1 MIEAAN
7 ANPPA
12 PRPDDL
18 YPTRDGGE
26 TRQLERRDPV
36 VHGRPSAGPLDEAQ
50 VARYERDGFLVL
62 PGLLDGGEVAALR
75 ASLDE
80 LRRDARGGIDEG
92 VVRERGQSGEV
103 RSVFAVHRRDDA
115 LGAIARHP
123 MLAGAAR
130 QILGDEIYVH
140 QSRVNFKPAL
150 VGGAFSWHSDFET
163 WHAEDGMPRM
173 RALSVSVLLD
183 DNHPWNGP
191 LMLIPG
197 SHRTFVSC
205 PTPTPPDHHR
215 ASLVDQEVGTPSAE
229 ALRALYDEAERIELA
244 LGPEGTVVLFD
255 CNTMH
260 ASASNLSPLPRSNVF
275 LVYNALTNRLVAP
288 FSAPAP
294 RPEFLATREPITIP
308 R

>member
-1 MIEAAN
+1 MTEAAI
-7 ANPPA
+7 AKPIPT
-12 PRPDDL
+12 RPDDL

-26 TRQLERRDPV
+26 TRCIERRDPV
-36 VHGRPSAGPLDEAQ
+36 VRDAPAPGPLDEALLT
-50 VARYERDGFLVL
+50 RYQRDGFLVL
-62 PGLLDGGEVAALR
+62 PGLLSAREVGALR
-75 ASLDE
+75 ASLDDV
-80 LRRDARGGIDEG
+80 RRNARGGIDEG
-92 VVRERGQSGEV
+92 IVRERGHGEV
-103 RSVFAVHRRDDA
+103 RSVFAVHRREDA

-123 MLAGAAR
+123 TLAGAAR

-183 DNHPWNGP
+183 DNHAWNGP

-215 ASLVDQEVGTPSAE
+215 ASLVDREVGTPSAG
-229 ALRALYDEAERIELA
+229 ALRALYDEAARIDLA

-260 ASASNLSPLPRSNVF
+260 ASGSNLSPLPRSNVF
-275 LVYNALTNRLVAP
+275 FVYNAMANRLVAP
-288 FSAPAP
+288 FAAPAP
-294 RPEFLATREPITIP
+294 RPEFLATREPVAIP
-308 R
+308 L